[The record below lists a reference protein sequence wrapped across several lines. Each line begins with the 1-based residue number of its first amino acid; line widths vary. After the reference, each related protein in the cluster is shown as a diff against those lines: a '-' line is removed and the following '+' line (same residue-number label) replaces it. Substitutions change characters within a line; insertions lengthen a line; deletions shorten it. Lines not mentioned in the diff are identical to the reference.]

1 MKIQVKET
9 LARRL
14 PVFVLTLAAIVGVCV
29 FTFSGTQNYAW
40 AEDEGPIATWNRV
53 PAPGDVG
60 VPATGG
66 KNLTLEI
73 RQTSS
78 GDHLEAHIMN
88 NGNDAIPPS
97 VLELTTEDGSVLTA
111 YFGEDILPTNQA
123 VSSIEGSNANTRFIS
138 AAL

>member
-40 AEDEGPIATWNRV
+40 AEGEEPIATWNSV

-60 VPATGG
+60 VPANVV
-66 KNLTLEI
+66 KNLTLE
-73 RQTSS
+73 
-78 GDHLEAHIMN
+78 
-88 NGNDAIPPS
+88 
-97 VLELTTEDGSVLTA
+97 
-111 YFGEDILPTNQA
+111 YKTN
-123 VSSIEGSNANTRFIS
+123 
-138 AAL
+138 